1 MAYNGRRGPNVS
13 EYIANLNAIPSAQD
27 LQSSENFN
35 MEDELAMFTNTQF
48 FDFDL
53 GQDADLQPSFDGA
66 RGSQEIGSELKPLDF
81 IPGES
86 AFSCHDGY
94 CSCFYDRCYSRLYVW
109 CLHSASKADLVVAS
123 LRGQDAITVDGQQRK
138 YTHSWLTTARV
149 LLHITPHKSINSSHP
164 YHIPLPQHVAFTL
177 PNWRSM
183 ATYHMTP
190 IYQHLQISR
199 IYPRFHSPHKSK
211 IS

>member
-94 CSCFYDRCYSRLYVW
+94 CNFFYDYCYSLLFAWLLAAVCTLRR
-109 CLHSASKADLVVAS
+109 KTDLVVAS
-123 LRGQDAITVDGQQRK
+123 LRGQDAITVNGQQRK

-164 YHIPLPQHVAFTL
+164 YHIPLPQHVVFTSQIGEV
-177 PNWRSM
+177 WRHI
-183 ATYHMTP
+183 T
-190 IYQHLQISR
+190 
-199 IYPRFHSPHKSK
+199 
-211 IS
+211 

>member
-86 AFSCHDGY
+86 ALSVMMVTAVIFTII
-94 CSCFYDRCYSRLYVW
+94 VI
-109 CLHSASKADLVVAS
+109 LVFACGVCT
-123 LRGQDAITVDGQQRK
+123 LRRRPT
-138 YTHSWLTTARV
+138 
-149 LLHITPHKSINSSHP
+149 SS
-164 YHIPLPQHVAFTL
+164 
-177 PNWRSM
+177 
-183 ATYHMTP
+183 
-190 IYQHLQISR
+190 
-199 IYPRFHSPHKSK
+199 SPACGVRTR
-211 IS
+211 